1 MKTART
7 AIAAGLL
14 ALGMSA
20 PGQAQS
26 EPAWTVDVPFNF
38 VAGKTG
44 METGRYTVY
53 QFNRIFV
60 VQSRDGK
67 AIASLMATPDHSAQ
81 PAAHTSLIFTRQN
94 GQYTLTSI
102 HESGSN
108 TQYNLPAKKQ
118 ANRLEASDSTSGPL
132 VAEVSA
138 SGSK

>member
-7 AIAAGLL
+7 VIAASLL

-26 EPAWTVDVPFNF
+26 APTWTVDVPFNF

-53 QFNRIFV
+53 QFDRIFV
-60 VQSRDGK
+60 VRSGDGK
-67 AIASLMATPDHSAQ
+67 EIASLMATPDYTKQ
-81 PAAHTSLIFTRQN
+81 PAAHTSLIFTRQD

-102 HESGSN
+102 HKQGSS
-108 TQYNLPAKKQ
+108 TQFDVPARKQ
-118 ANRLEASDSTSGPL
+118 THRLEASGSTSGPL

-138 SGSK
+138 SGSN